1 MNNHTT
7 DASLRRILVALD
19 SSLEGGARIEAAA
32 ALAAR
37 CGAELLGLFVED
49 VDLLHLAG
57 LPFAHEIAHTT
68 ASRRALDSVTM
79 ERTLRAQAEE
89 LRRHLESSAARA
101 HVTCSFRIARGH
113 VVPELLAL
121 ASDIDL
127 MIVGDLAQVCRPGR
141 GPAAAMLRV
150 LMEASCSVLVHRHY
164 QSGTQPV
171 AVFLDNAAYDDKLLA
186 IGAQLSMAGNRD
198 LLILVPPS
206 GGKAQT
212 VTAEALAGLARRGI
226 GARIVS
232 LGNTDTGSLI
242 RAVQAENAGALVL
255 AASSSMLHA
264 PRDAALMAA
273 IKCGVVVVR

>member
-19 SSLEGGARIEAAA
+19 SSLEGVARIEAAA

-79 ERTLRAQAEE
+79 ERSLRAQAEE
-89 LRRHLESSAARA
+89 MRRNLESSAARA
-101 HVTCSFRIARGH
+101 HITWSFRIARGH

-121 ASDIDL
+121 ASEIDL
-127 MIVGDLAQVCRPGR
+127 MIVGDLVQVYRPGR
-141 GPAAAMLRV
+141 APAAAMLRV

-171 AVFLDNAAYDDKLLA
+171 AVFLDNAAHGDKLLA
-186 IGAQLSMAGNRD
+186 IGAQLSLAGNRG
-198 LLILVPPS
+198 LLILIPPN
-206 GGKAQT
+206 GGEVQT
-212 VTAEALAGLARRGI
+212 IAAETLAGLARRGI
-226 GARIVS
+226 RARIVS
-232 LGNTDTGSLI
+232 LGNTHIGSLI
-242 RAVQAENAGALVL
+242 HAIQAENAGALVL
-255 AASSSMLHA
+255 AASSPMLYA
-264 PRDAALMAA
+264 PRDAALLTE

>member
-101 HVTCSFRIARGH
+101 HITWSFRIARGH
-113 VVPELLAL
+113 VVPELLAFT
-121 ASDIDL
+121 SDIDL

-141 GPAAAMLRV
+141 APAAEMLRV

-171 AVFLDNAAYDDKLLA
+171 AVFLENAPYDDKLLT
-186 IGAQLSMAGNRD
+186 IGAQLSMAGNRN
-198 LLILVPPS
+198 LLVLVPPS
-206 GGKAQT
+206 GGKEQT
-212 VTAEALAGLARRGI
+212 VTAETLEGLARRGI

-232 LGNTDTGSLI
+232 LRNDDTGSLI
-242 RAVQAENAGALVL
+242 RAVQAENTGALVL
-255 AASSSMLHA
+255 AASSPMLHA
-264 PRDAALMAA
+264 PRDAALLAE